1 MSSGA
6 IGLYAEEKNNKEA
19 DTSNNVKMA
28 VQAMHTPLVASG
40 LLRRTPLPTL
50 FRLCE
55 EWRVSVNVGNVR
67 EESAETIFC
76 SFFPKGV
83 RLSAFW
89 DGKHRWTTRP
99 RGLDTACI
107 IRRSARER

>member
-1 MSSGA
+1 MSSGV

-28 VQAMHTPLVASG
+28 VQAMRTPRVASG

-50 FRLCE
+50 FHVCE
-55 EWRVSVNVGNVR
+55 AWRVSVNVGNVR
-67 EESAETIFC
+67 EESAETICC
-76 SFFPKGV
+76 SFFPKGG
-83 RLSAFW
+83 LPSASW
-89 DGKHRWTTRP
+89 DGKHRWTTWP

-107 IRRSARER
+107 IRRSVRER